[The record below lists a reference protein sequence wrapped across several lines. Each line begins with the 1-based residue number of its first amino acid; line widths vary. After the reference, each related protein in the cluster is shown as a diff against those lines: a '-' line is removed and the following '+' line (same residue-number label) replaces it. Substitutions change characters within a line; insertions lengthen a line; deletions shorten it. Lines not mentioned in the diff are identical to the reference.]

1 MTGGEHFIDVFSGSG
16 FAHPPARHL
25 VDDRVGPQVFLYL
38 CFDVI
43 TVVDHGDLHI
53 VLQIAQEAF
62 RHVAQGLVEFAVG
75 MAELFLALII
85 RILLIF
91 RGSRQS

>member
-1 MTGGEHFIDVFSGSG
+1 MYFSDPG

-25 VDDRVGPQVFLYL
+25 IDDRVGPQVFLYFG
-38 CFDVI
+38 FDVI
-43 TVVDHGDLHI
+43 AVVDHGDLHI